1 MNLFPVKGGVSSYFS
16 PQLLLGPFDINLQTK
31 RAQVNDAVKVVNDV
45 LDQFIAQGP
54 TEKELVA
61 AKKNLADGLALRTDS
76 NAKLLG
82 YLSTIGFYNLP
93 LTYLDD
99 FPARVHAVT
108 NAQIRAAFARHV
120 AREHLV
126 TVIVAAD

>member
-1 MNLFPVKGGVSSYFS
+1 LP
-16 PQLLLGPFDINLQTK
+16 
-31 RAQVNDAVKVVNDV
+31 RAR
-45 LDQFIAQGP
+45 

-61 AKKNLADGLALRTDS
+61 AKKNLVDGLALRTDS

-82 YLSTIGFYNLP
+82 YLSTIGFYSLP

-99 FPARVHAVT
+99 FPARVNAVT

-120 AREHLV
+120 MREHLV